1 MCFELYLICNYLL
14 MLELYMVFLQNICRL
29 DILSQSAL
37 LNVQEKFDNV
47 LSLWKHVSV
56 NCDPQMQNKPAAQ
69 NVLPGNSKKK
79 YTLVDYLDLED
90 KVSNRPGWINL
101 IRCAKSPKT
110 FRELL
115 DEIRDI
121 LEHEDEYIPSS
132 VRIYLFKILVY

>member
-1 MCFELYLICNYLL
+1 
-14 MLELYMVFLQNICRL
+14 MLESCIYYICFFLKNCRL
-29 DILSQSAL
+29 DILKQSAL
-37 LNVQEKFDNV
+37 LTVQEKFDNV
-47 LSLWKHVSV
+47 LHLWRYVSV
-56 NCDPQMQNKPAAQ
+56 NCQPKVKEVSGQEHLQNQSTVQ

-90 KVSNRPGWINL
+90 TASQRPEWIDI
-101 IRCAKSPKT
+101 IRRGASPKT

-132 VRIYLFKILVY
+132 V